1 MRQPPPVDAVV
12 RVIPGHWTPE
22 QALAAWEC
30 LRAVQDALW
39 TLYGPQMQQA
49 WRETLDSD
57 GPADPIDPENPQPD
71 WDADAPF

>member
-1 MRQPPPVDAVV
+1 MRQLPPLAAVQ
-12 RVIPGHWTPE
+12 RVIPCHWTPE

-30 LRAVQDALW
+30 VRALQEALW

-49 WRETLDSD
+49 WRE
-57 GPADPIDPENPQPD
+57 ANDPQGLEDLEDPENSVPD